1 MLRVLDLQEALIE
14 LAQGRVIAVPTDTVY
29 GVAARVDAREG
40 IEGLFVLKGRPKS
53 LALPVLVDSI
63 EQIVALG
70 VDWPARA
77 QRLASRFW
85 PGALTIVVPTPDQL
99 ARSIASDSSSV
110 GFRIPDLAMLRELLV
125 RGGPLAVT
133 SANRHGEPPCQRAQ
147 QVLEIFADSPLLG
160 GVLDAGERD
169 ARVSTVVDVTSE
181 SWRILRI
188 GAIDGESIRDA
199 LA

>member
-29 GVAARVDAREG
+29 GVAARVDALEG